1 LLICVKS
8 LDFKRNIFMKAVT
21 KKAFA
26 VVLFCGL
33 ALTSCKK
40 DETTTSPTQMD
51 SQAQKTAEDKST
63 ASNVDDETSAM
74 YDYASNIDPKS
85 SGGRTEGTVLGA
97 GNTSY
102 NIATK
107 TLTIDFGTSNVM
119 CSDGRK
125 RRGKVFIRFT
135 EGEPRSL
142 AHTVVISQE
151 NYAVNDIKVEGTRTD
166 VVRTI
171 INLAAGTLNS
181 NRVITINSRKLTFT
195 DNTTFTET
203 GGYTFVITASISSNF
218 QFTNFQYSATGG
230 VNGKNRQNVN
240 YTATIANP
248 IIAKGSCNNLAFPIQ
263 GSFDINV
270 IGLADKVMVDYGNG
284 TCDKSYTISYRG
296 QSITITL

>member
-1 LLICVKS
+1 
-8 LDFKRNIFMKAVT
+8 MKTIT
-21 KKAFA
+21 KKVFA
-26 VVLFCGL
+26 AVLFCGF

-63 ASNVDDETSAM
+63 ASNVDDESSAM

-107 TLTIDFGTSNVM
+107 TLTIDFGTTNVV

-125 RRGKVFIRFT
+125 RRGKIFIQFT
-135 EGEPRSL
+135 EGEPRTP

-166 VVRTI
+166 VVRNT
-171 INLAAGTLNS
+171 INLAAGTVSS
-181 NRVITINSRKLTFT
+181 NRVITINNRKLTFT

-203 GGYTFVITASISSNF
+203 GGYTFVITASISSNL
-218 QFTNFQYSATGG
+218 QFSNLQYTAIGS

-248 IIAKGSCNNLAFPIQ
+248 IIAKGSCNNLLFPIQ
-263 GSFDINV
+263 GNFDVNV
-270 IGLADKVMVDYGNG
+270 VGLADKVVIDYGNG
-284 TCDKSYTISYRG
+284 ACDRSYTISYRG
-296 QSITITL
+296 QTITITL

>member
-1 LLICVKS
+1 
-8 LDFKRNIFMKAVT
+8 MKTVT
-21 KKAFA
+21 KKVFA
-26 VVLFCGL
+26 AVLLCGL

-51 SQAQKTAEDKST
+51 GQAQKTAEDKGL
-63 ASNVDDETSAM
+63 ASNVDDESSAM
-74 YDYASNIDPKS
+74 YDYAYNIDPNS
-85 SGGRTEGTVLGA
+85 TGGRTEGTVLGA

-107 TLTIDFGTSNVM
+107 TLTIDFGTTNVV

-125 RRGKVFIRFT
+125 RRGKIFIRFT
-135 EGEPRSL
+135 EGEPRTL

-166 VVRTI
+166 VVRNT
-171 INLAAGTLNS
+171 INLAAGTVTS
-181 NRVITINSRKLTFT
+181 NRAITINSRKLTFT

-203 GGYTFVITASISSNF
+203 GGYTFVITASISLTNL
-218 QFTNFQYSATGG
+218 QLTNFQYSATGG

-240 YTATIANP
+240 YTATIATANP
-248 IIAKGSCNNLAFPIQ
+248 IIAKGSCNNFLFPIQ

-270 IGLADKVMVDYGNG
+270 IGLADKVVVDYGNG

-296 QSITITL
+296 QTVTITL